1 MRSAV
6 HQQFRML
13 DEREREREMCFL
25 AFPAK
30 SKPKKVDHQEER
42 TTLAI
47 IWLQET
53 NTNAHI
59 PFQRLQNPK

>member
-1 MRSAV
+1 MR
-6 HQQFRML
+6 
-13 DEREREREMCFL
+13 ERERDREMCFL